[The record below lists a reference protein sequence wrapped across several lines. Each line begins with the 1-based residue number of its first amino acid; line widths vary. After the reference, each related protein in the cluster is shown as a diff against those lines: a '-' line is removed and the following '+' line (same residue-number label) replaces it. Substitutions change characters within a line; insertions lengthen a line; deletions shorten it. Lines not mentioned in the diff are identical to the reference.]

1 VGQVPPEG
9 SDGMPADR
17 DDPFLVALAH
27 AADEPVLEVDAAPLE
42 PDRLADAQARA
53 VEELDERMI
62 PPGPRSRPVGGRN
75 QALDLSRRERPRQLP
90 AAAREIHVRSRIVRP
105 HAEERQMA
113 IERARGGCAAG
124 NRRGSLPTSS

>member
-1 VGQVPPEG
+1 MAAVEVRPAVGQVPPEG

-90 AAAREIHVRSRIVRP
+90 AAARRSTS
-105 HAEERQMA
+105 
-113 IERARGGCAAG
+113 AAG
-124 NRRGSLPTSS
+124 LSARTPRSTRWR